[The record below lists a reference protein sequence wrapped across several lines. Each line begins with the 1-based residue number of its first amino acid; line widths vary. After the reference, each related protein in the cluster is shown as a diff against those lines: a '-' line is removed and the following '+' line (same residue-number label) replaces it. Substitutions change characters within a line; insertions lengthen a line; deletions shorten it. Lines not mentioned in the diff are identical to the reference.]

1 MITSISEQFLFREEY
16 FVSKIGV
23 QRSQKLPHPVW
34 LFSDAPLWLQ
44 GYVEAAQIFERE
56 SGTSPG
62 FNLST
67 ITDRTDI
74 RKAVQSGE
82 LESAIERVNDLNP
95 EVGQADFHPPPNK
108 ILRLMSPFI
117 KQVVVDKQHNSNNTI
132 FLRNLE
138 TRSKPKSR

>member
-1 MITSISEQFLFREEY
+1 MRCPLLFRISHDIWCRLQSSAKEEPI
-16 FVSKIGV
+16 SGKIGFILCLHLLICIV
-23 QRSQKLPHPVW
+23 AS
-34 LFSDAPLWLQ
+34 SMQ

-95 EVGQADFHPPPNK
+95 EVWHAGLLASVSQNHNITVSWDNK
-108 ILRLMSPFI
+108 
-117 KQVVVDKQHNSNNTI
+117 
-132 FLRNLE
+132 
-138 TRSKPKSR
+138 

>member
-1 MITSISEQFLFREEY
+1 MGAFDVRSFRSVALETSGRLLHACLLLITNISEQFLFREE
-16 FVSKIGV
+16 FFCIRHEGTKIIKA
-23 QRSQKLPHPVW
+23 SYPAWP
-34 LFSDAPLWLQ
+34 FSDALLWLQ

-95 EVGQADFHPPPNK
+95 EVSQADFHPPAKRKFEAYEP
-108 ILRLMSPFI
+108 L
-117 KQVVVDKQHNSNNTI
+117 
-132 FLRNLE
+132 
-138 TRSKPKSR
+138 